1 MELKVDKVVLVSH
14 YSAVKPFR
22 CDIIDSSDSSIT
34 LRLTRQFPVL
44 NFREGD
50 PAVITIK
57 EQDNIIKIGC
67 NVISIDSRRNIL
79 KFQIDTIEP
88 GSELRLHERKPVS
101 LYADIRKRGKD
112 KKHLATIKDISIFG
126 LKIYSKESFSVNDI
140 LEIDLYMLQKVIFL
154 KAVILRKISHEDYF
168 EYGLR
173 IEYERFET
181 LNFIKDYIKSLS
193 EDS

>member
-22 CDIIDSSDSSIT
+22 CDIIDSTESSIT
-34 LRLTRQFPVL
+34 LRLSRQLPIL
-44 NFREGD
+44 NFLEGD

-57 EQDNIIKIGC
+57 EQNSVIKIGC
-67 NVISIDSRRNIL
+67 NVTSIDSRKNIVV
-79 KFQIDTIEP
+79 FQIDTIEP

-126 LKIYSKESFSVNDI
+126 LKIYTKESFSVNDI
-140 LEIDLYMLQKVIFL
+140 LEIDMYMQPKVIFL
-154 KAVILRKISHEDYF
+154 KAVILRKKSHEDFF

-181 LNFIKDYIKSLS
+181 LNFIKD
-193 EDS
+193 

>member
-22 CDIIDSSDSSIT
+22 CDIIDSTESSIT
-34 LRLTRQFPVL
+34 LRLSRQLPIL
-44 NFREGD
+44 NFLEGD

-57 EQDNIIKIGC
+57 EQNSVIKIGC
-67 NVISIDSRRNIL
+67 NVTSIDSRKNIVV
-79 KFQIDTIEP
+79 FQIDTIEP

-126 LKIYSKESFSVNDI
+126 LKIYTKESFSVNDI
-140 LEIDLYMLQKVIFL
+140 LEIDMYMQPKVIFL
-154 KAVILRKISHEDYF
+154 KAVILRKKSHEDFF

-181 LNFIKDYIKSLS
+181 LNFIKDYIKGLS
-193 EDS
+193 EE